1 MMKIQ
6 FKLFF
11 LIAFLI
17 IGCESA
23 DNSNNVKAV
32 RFDLPEIQESGVL
45 RAITV
50 YSATSY
56 FIFKGRPMGFEFE
69 LLSRLSD
76 DLGLDLVM
84 VIAKDADELFTM
96 LNSGHGDMVAAS
108 LTITKDRTE
117 KVNFTE
123 HHTITRQ
130 VLVQNKPSD
139 WRNMKLH
146 EIENLLIRNP
156 IDLIGKKVHVR
167 KGSSYYTRLLNLS
180 DEIGGDIEIVE
191 VPGNV
196 TTEHLIKRVAEG
208 EIKFTVSDENIALIN
223 QAYYPILDV
232 KTAVSFPQRTAWVIR
247 KNSPLLL
254 KAVNEWLI
262 DVKKTTDYYVIY
274 NKYFK
279 NRRAFRTRMESEYSS
294 IGGGKISKFD
304 DYIRSY
310 ADSIGWDW
318 KLIASLIY
326 QESQFRPKV
335 KSWAGAV
342 GLMQLLPSTAKHY
355 GAKNVYNP
363 QENVLA
369 GTNYL
374 KWLDTYWEEIEE
386 PEERVKF
393 VLASYNCG
401 YNHIEDARRLTDK
414 YDGDPNTWDEN
425 VADFVI
431 KLSDEEYYND
441 EVVNFGYCRGEEP
454 VAYVE
459 EILDR
464 YQHYAKL
471 IE

>member
-1 MMKIQ
+1 MKFQLRLFLLIV
-6 FKLFF
+6 FF
-11 LIAFLI
+11 LL
-17 IGCESA
+17 GCESA
-23 DNSNNVKAV
+23 EKSNRTKVIK
-32 RFDLPEIQESGVL
+32 FDLPEIQEAGVL

-69 LLSRLSD
+69 LLSLLAD

-84 VIAKDADELFTM
+84 IIAKDADELFNM
-96 LNSGHGDMVAAS
+96 LNTGQGDIVAAS
-108 LTITKDRTE
+108 LTITKDRAE

-123 HHTITRQ
+123 HHAVTRQ
-130 VLVQNKPSD
+130 VLVQKKPSD
-139 WRNMKLH
+139 WRKMKLH

-180 DEIGGDIEIVE
+180 DEIGGDIDIAE
-191 VPGNV
+191 VPGNIN
-196 TTEHLIKRVAEG
+196 TEQLIKRVAEG
-208 EIKFTVSDENIALIN
+208 EIKYTVSDENIALIN

-232 KTAVSFPQRTAWVIR
+232 KTAVSFPQRTAWVVR

-254 KAVNEWLI
+254 ETVNEWLI
-262 DVKKTTDYYVIY
+262 DIKKTTDYYVIY

-279 NRRAFRTRMESEYSS
+279 NRRAFRSRMESEYSS
-294 IGGGKISKFD
+294 IGGGKISRFD
-304 DYIRSY
+304 DHIRSF

-318 KLIASLIY
+318 KLLASLIY
-326 QESQFRPKV
+326 QESQFRPNV

-355 GAKNVYNP
+355 GAKNIYNP
-363 QENVLA
+363 YENIMA
-369 GTNYL
+369 GTKYL
-374 KWLDTYWEEIEE
+374 KWLESYWNEIVK
-386 PEERVKF
+386 PEERLKF

-401 YNHIEDARRLTDK
+401 YNHIEDARRLTEK
-414 YDGDPNTWDEN
+414 YNEDPNSWNGN
-425 VADFVI
+425 VANYVL

-441 EVVNFGYCRGEEP
+441 QVVNFGYCRGEEP
-454 VAYVE
+454 VAYVD

-464 YQHYAKL
+464 YQHYLKL